1 MNAVKKPAE
10 PDHEPAAPSASDSAS
25 APGPASPASA
35 REGDH
40 SPVHALQSRIEAAFS
55 RKNEQKAMRIATMVL
70 VVALSTWVAGLVLQ
84 SAG

>member
-1 MNAVKKPAE
+1 MNAVKKPVE
-10 PDHEPAAPSASDSAS
+10 PDHEPAAPGVS
-25 APGPASPASA
+25 APAPASSAPA